1 MTMAWQV
8 QNSRTRK
15 PREGEGEGRELFEE
29 LISLYLQT
37 CRAAEYLV
45 SADKEADNF
54 LVLVLLRVLRR
65 DRCVKRDNEYLPEM
79 KSSS

>member
-1 MTMAWQV
+1 M
-8 QNSRTRK
+8 
-15 PREGEGEGRELFEE
+15 PREGVELFEE

-45 SADKEADNF
+45 SADDEADNF

-65 DRCVKRDNEYLPEM
+65 DRCVKGDNEHSFL
-79 KSSS
+79 